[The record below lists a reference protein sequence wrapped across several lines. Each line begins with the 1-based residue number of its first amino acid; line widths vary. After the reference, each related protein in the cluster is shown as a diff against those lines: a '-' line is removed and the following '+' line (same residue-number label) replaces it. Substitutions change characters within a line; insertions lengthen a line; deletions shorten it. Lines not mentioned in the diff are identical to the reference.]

1 MYVCGVCV
9 PFGGGQSSTAHW
21 FTPVQEERPTH
32 HPHDNT
38 RLACQ
43 YEHLYLSKSLG
54 SQPPMHYPLSDVHNK
69 QLDLQKNM
77 HNKQNNKKSLMK
89 YNVI

>member
-1 MYVCGVCV
+1 
-9 PFGGGQSSTAHW
+9 
-21 FTPVQEERPTH
+21 
-32 HPHDNT
+32 
-38 RLACQ
+38 
-43 YEHLYLSKSLG
+43 
-54 SQPPMHYPLSDVHNK
+54 MHYPLSDVHNK